1 MIDLLSLVYGALA
14 TVGAI
19 VLLKVI
25 DIVLEQAINKTVFS
39 KIWTLTSKNFKKF
52 MTRLKPIRICFQFAV
67 RTKLDEPSRVRENIN
82 LFIDSLSQKY
92 QEYVKATPISWNDD
106 NNLGS
111 VRLSYNKREFRMDIQ
126 IRTEYCDIDP
136 EKEIFNFSINKASTI
151 SDGIAFSVETDFPFN
166 LLDQMLLSL
175 SALMGFIKEELKET
189 IPVMEFSKGMFTL
202 APVKGGDFAIDDWV
216 RKKQFDVSLLLKA
229 QENILVNL
237 YPKRAEIVFPSLQ
250 IDDRVSEYLRET
262 ILNYYL

>member
-1 MIDLLSLVYGALA
+1 MVDLLSLVYGALA
-14 TVGAI
+14 TLGVI

-25 DIVLEQAINKTVFS
+25 DIVLEQAINKTIFS
-39 KIWTLTSKNFKKF
+39 KIWAWMSKNFKKF
-52 MTRLKPIRICFQFAV
+52 MTRLKPIRVCFQFAV
-67 RTKLDEPSRVRENIN
+67 RTEPNEPSRVRESIN
-82 LFIDSLSQKY
+82 LFIDSLSRKH

-111 VRLSYNKREFRMDIQ
+111 VRLLYNEREFRMDIQ
-126 IRTEYCDIDP
+126 IRTEYRDFDP
-136 EKEIFNFSINKASTI
+136 EEEIFDSSINKASTI
-151 SDGIAFSVETDFPFN
+151 SDGIAFSVETDFPFH

-175 SALMGFIKEELKET
+175 SALTSFIKEELKET
-189 IPVMEFSKGMFTL
+189 ISIMEFSKGMFTL
-202 APVKGGDFAIDDWV
+202 APIKGDFTIDDWIK
-216 RKKQFDVSLLLKA
+216 KKQFDVSLLLKA

-237 YPKRAEIVFPSLQ
+237 YPKRAEIIFPSLQ

>member
-1 MIDLLSLVYGALA
+1 MIDLLSLVYGALV
-14 TVGAI
+14 TLGAI
-19 VLLKVI
+19 ALLKVI
-25 DIVLEQAINKTVFS
+25 DIVLEKAINKTVFS
-39 KIWTLTSKNFKKF
+39 KIWTLTSKSFKKF

-82 LFIDSLSQKY
+82 LLVDSLSRKY

-111 VRLSYNKREFRMDIQ
+111 VRLSYNEREFRMDIQ
-126 IRTEYCDIDP
+126 IRTEYRDIDP
-136 EKEIFNFSINKASTI
+136 EEEIFNSSINKASTI
-151 SDGIAFSVETDFPFN
+151 SEGIAFSVETDFPFH

-175 SALMGFIKEELKET
+175 SALMVFIKEELKET

-202 APVKGGDFAIDDWV
+202 APIKGDFTIDDWIK
-216 RKKQFDVSLLLKA
+216 KKQFDVSLLLKA

-237 YPKRAEIVFPSLQ
+237 YPKRAEIIFPSLQ
-250 IDDRVSEYLRET
+250 IDDKVSEYLRET